1 MRYRVTME
9 VSETELKRLYDY
21 ERVIPVYREDV
32 CADDLEFVENHF
44 ETGIVCEEFYD
55 EYTREFENARIL
67 KKTDFYR
74 LVQDMTGTVQKINR
88 LTDNT
93 IKNCFSH

>member
-9 VSETELKRLYDY
+9 VSESELKHLYNY
-21 ERVIPVYREDV
+21 ERVIPMYREEV
-32 CADDLEFVENHF
+32 CADDLDFVESHF

-55 EYTREFENARIL
+55 EYAKEFENVRIL
-67 KKTDFYR
+67 KKCDFYKM
-74 LVQDMTGTVQKINR
+74 VQDMTGTVQKVMQ

-93 IKNCFSH
+93 IKNCFSS